1 MAMLPSRD
9 GGGVFRFRLYDVTD
23 ARMLGEFETAEAA
36 FAAADQHSL
45 EVLVQAGEWVTL
57 EHLVAC
63 LDDVGQLQ
71 VSSECTHVGPPEDL
85 ESCREWLS
93 GLPGRCGVLP

>member
-1 MAMLPSRD
+1 MPRRD
-9 GGGVFRFRLYDVTD
+9 AGGVPRFRLYEVAD
-23 ARMLGEFETAEAA
+23 AGMLGEFESVEAA
-36 FAAADQHSL
+36 YAAADRHSL
-45 EVLVQAGEWVTL
+45 EVLSQAGEWVTV

-63 LDDVGQLQ
+63 VDDVGQLQ
-71 VSSECTHVGPPEDL
+71 VWSECTHVGPPEDL

>member
-9 GGGVFRFRLYDVTD
+9 GGGVFRFRLYAVAD
-23 ARMLGEFETAEAA
+23 ARMLGEFATSEAA

-45 EVLVQAGEWVTL
+45 EVLAAEGEWVTV
-57 EHLVAC
+57 EHLVAY
-63 LDDVGQLQ
+63 LDDMGRLQ
-71 VSSECTHVGPPEDL
+71 VCSECTHVGPPEDL

-93 GLPGRCGVLP
+93 GLPRRRGARP